1 MGENKMA
8 TLTFG
13 LILVC
18 LYLGYKVLSLAKEI
32 GEYDFGLDMQLGDD
46 YFSLIEEANHEI

>member
-1 MGENKMA
+1 MA

-18 LYLGYKVLSLAKEI
+18 LYLGYKVISLAKKI
-32 GEYDFGLDMQLGDD
+32 GEYEL
-46 YFSLIEEANHEI
+46 

>member
-8 TLTFG
+8 TLTFV

-32 GEYDFGLDMQLGDD
+32 GEYEL
-46 YFSLIEEANHEI
+46 

>member
-13 LILVC
+13 LIIVC

-32 GEYDFGLDMQLGDD
+32 GEYE
-46 YFSLIEEANHEI
+46 IE

>member
-1 MGENKMA
+1 MA

-18 LYLGYKVLSLAKEI
+18 LYLGYKVLLLAKEI
-32 GEYDFGLDMQLGDD
+32 GEDEL
-46 YFSLIEEANHEI
+46 

>member
-1 MGENKMA
+1 MA

-18 LYLGYKVLSLAKEI
+18 LYLCYKVLSLAKEI
-32 GEYDFGLDMQLGDD
+32 GEDEL
-46 YFSLIEEANHEI
+46 

>member
-13 LILVC
+13 LILVV
-18 LYLGYKVLSLAKEI
+18 YLGYNVLSLAKEI
-32 GEYDFGLDMQLGDD
+32 GEYKID
-46 YFSLIEEANHEI
+46 

>member
-1 MGENKMA
+1 MA

-18 LYLGYKVLSLAKEI
+18 LYLGYKVLSLAKKYNVGKTTI
-32 GEYDFGLDMQLGDD
+32 LDIKNGLK
-46 YFSLIEEANHEI
+46 YAK